1 MPKDQIDNE
10 ATWLRALLS
19 DFLELESSVDWEQ
32 VDQDGCLI
40 WDSLV
45 HIAIVDEVETF
56 IGRECTSEEILSMT
70 SYSEVLKV
78 LLSGVGSVR

>member
-1 MPKDQIDNE
+1 MPKNQINDE
-10 ATWLRALLS
+10 ATWLRALLT
-19 DFLELESSVDWEQ
+19 DFLELGRSVDWEQ
-32 VDQDGCLI
+32 VNQDDCLL

-56 IGRECTSEEILSMT
+56 IGRECTPEEILSMT

-78 LLSGVGSVR
+78 LHSGVGSVR